1 MFKTCH
7 NFISKNKKGLYEVA
21 MVSLLIIWNIFTVGQ
36 AVSTSDNDKVKA
48 AGRRLY
54 ECETSVTSVLCM
66 CCHNVTKNKKH
77 KACLTNFRILIYTY
91 LYINIYQ
98 MGKFK
103 DKIIYSYIING
114 NLMLICIELS
124 EMPLFIVNIS

>member
-1 MFKTCH
+1 
-7 NFISKNKKGLYEVA
+7 
-21 MVSLLIIWNIFTVGQ
+21 
-36 AVSTSDNDKVKA
+36 
-48 AGRRLY
+48 
-54 ECETSVTSVLCM
+54 
-66 CCHNVTKNKKH
+66 
-77 KACLTNFRILIYTY
+77 
-91 LYINIYQ
+91 